1 MNINLE
7 LISEDGIP
15 YQKYLD
21 GLKDSET
28 ASRYNRN
35 LHLFLIEI
43 PDEIYEKT
51 LQGHPDPTD
60 ESRAEY
66 FVKFCRKY
74 PQMGFNIIVEYVKI
88 QKSRAELDEI
98 SPNTVPN
105 YQKPIKILLD
115 QNNIALLWKKIYN
128 MYPREVKSKDR
139 AYTTKEIQ
147 WMLEICP
154 LLVDKVIITMHASAG
169 FRLESWDFFTWEDIV
184 FFKDTDSS
192 LIKGGAL
199 RVYHGDPEEYWTHLT
214 PEACNYLLLYKERWL
229 QKWGHYP
236 KEADPLL
243 FGEKFVTFKA
253 LKQKGVRK
261 RIEAVVRGIGLRKAF
276 IPGTKRYPV
285 KLVHGFRKFCNTMM
299 RRAKV
304 EFADKEKIMG
314 HKIGLESNYERYVE
328 SDFELFSEYQ
338 KAIPFL
344 SISDVAIKEVELE
357 KERAEKNNL
366 KKKIIENKKLS
377 DDLKKEKEERLAS
390 EMEMKEAFA
399 EFRKEKLANFAHQNI
414 QS

>member
-21 GLKDSET
+21 GLKDPKTME
-28 ASRYNRN
+28 RYNRN

-88 QKSRAELDEI
+88 QKSRSELDEI

-105 YQKPIKILLD
+105 YQKPIKVLLD
-115 QNNIALLWKKIYN
+115 QNNIPLLWKKIYN
-128 MYPREVKSKDR
+128 MYPREIKSKDR
-139 AYTTKEIQ
+139 AYTRKEINE
-147 WMLEICP
+147 MLDAAP
-154 LLVDKVIITMHASAG
+154 LLVDKVIVTMHASAG
-169 FRLESWDFFTWEDIV
+169 FRLESWDYFTWADFVV
-184 FFKDTDSS
+184 FKNDDA
-192 LIKGGAL
+192 LITGGAI
-199 RVYHGDPEEYWTHLT
+199 RIYHGDVEEYWSHLT

-229 QKWGHYP
+229 QKWGSYP
-236 KEADPLL
+236 KETDPLI

-253 LKQKGVRK
+253 LKTKGVRK
-261 RIEAVVRGIGLRKAF
+261 RLDALITGIGLRKEF

-299 RRAKV
+299 RRAKLD
-304 EFADKEKIMG
+304 FADKEKIMG
-314 HKIGLESNYERYVE
+314 HKIGLEDNYERYIE
-328 SDFELFSEYQ
+328 SDFELFTEYQ

-344 SISDVAIKEVELE
+344 SISDAAIKDAELQTERKEKNLLKIELKQTKELKVEL
-357 KERAEKNNL
+357 L
-366 KKKIIENKKLS
+366 
-377 DDLKKEKEERLAS
+377 KEKEARL
-390 EMEMKEAFA
+390 EFENEMKETVAKLR
-399 EFRKEKLANFAHQNI
+399 EEKLTNFKTQSI